1 MNSFFAWYKNANIFL
16 KILLF
21 FVPILMGVLWV
32 IGSFTKIDRL
42 VMFVIGLLI
51 GGLLINIFLG
61 NYITIAVDCIKDVF
75 NSIFN
80 SAFIATDVL

>member
-42 VMFVIGLLI
+42 VMLVIGLLI

-61 NYITIAVDCIKDVF
+61 NYITIAVDWIKDVF

>member
-1 MNSFFAWYKNANIFL
+1 MNAFFAWYKNANIFL

-32 IGSFTKIDRL
+32 LGSFTKIDRL
-42 VMFVIGLLI
+42 VMFVIGLLV
-51 GGLLINIFLG
+51 GGLLINIFFG
-61 NYITIAVDCIKDVF
+61 NYITVAVDWIKDVF

-80 SAFIATDVL
+80 SAFVAANVL